1 MKRIKTF
8 SGLRPVLFSLA
19 LIISWFIAATIG
31 TGIATA
37 VTGIAFIERLPQT
50 AGMLFATLYLVLVA
64 WRFGWL
70 RSAGIASPGNLRS
83 WFVALIACIYFVLV
97 YSIAFFG
104 DLSLD
109 IGSALLSVAGQAI
122 LARQIMVGIAEEM
135 LFRGVVLY
143 ILIRVW
149 GSSRGGLFL
158 AVLLSAFLFG
168 FIHLLQVFAG
178 RSIGIA
184 LIAILEGIISGIWW
198 GAFVVLWG
206 TIWPAALLHTIS
218 NSFALVKG
226 LDHPGLVFSYQ
237 VYSLAILFQIPLVI
251 LSLYLLLKTAP
262 RPVIPDIP

>member
-1 MKRIKTF
+1 
-8 SGLRPVLFSLA
+8 
-19 LIISWFIAATIG
+19 
-31 TGIATA
+31 
-37 VTGIAFIERLPQT
+37 
-50 AGMLFATLYLVLVA
+50 
-64 WRFGWL
+64 
-70 RSAGIASPGNLRS
+70 
-83 WFVALIACIYFVLV
+83 
-97 YSIAFFG
+97 
-104 DLSLD
+104 
-109 IGSALLSVAGQAI
+109 
-122 LARQIMVGIAEEM
+122 MVGIAEEM